1 MSWTPYYRGT
11 GTVPENR
18 AELPA
23 PPPWRVPGRPD
34 ARKRTGRKDPATT
47 YRPVPGLVD
56 AVNAA
61 LHLRRPLLLTGR
73 AGSGKSTVI
82 QQIATELE
90 LGDVLHWH
98 ITSRSTLAE
107 ALYRYDALGRI
118 HAHNLRTLDGRSAHE
133 GPANRDAPGPDD
145 TTADGTAP
153 DAGAPEGAELHADA
167 PAPGNGDAAREK
179 DAPAHDDDIGE
190 FVQLGPLGTALL
202 PGERPR
208 ALLIDEIDKSD
219 LDLPSD
225 LLDVLERGE
234 FEIPELSR
242 HPRRRIEVRTAD
254 QGGRHTVEDGW
265 IQCPEFPVIV
275 LTSNGER
282 DFPAPFLRRCV
293 RFEMPPLSLETLTEI
308 VTSHL
313 GDVEDATTGALV
325 QTFLDKLNGGEYVAI
340 DQLLSAVHLL
350 GGDQVQDDEQRRG
363 LERLLLQGLGRG

>member
-11 GTVPENR
+11 GVPPKNR
-18 AELPA
+18 AELPKLPD
-23 PPPWRVPGRPD
+23 PPPWRTPAQQREP
-34 ARKRTGRKDPATT
+34 ASRKEAATT

-82 QQIATELE
+82 RQIAAELD
-90 LGDVLHWH
+90 LGEVLHWH

-118 HAHNLRTLDGRSAHE
+118 HAHNLRTLDGGSRA
-133 GPANRDAPGPDD
+133 
-145 TTADGTAP
+145 
-153 DAGAPEGAELHADA
+153 LWK
-167 PAPGNGDAAREK
+167 AARWKYPAGSK
-179 DAPAHDDDIGE
+179 DHADDIGE

-202 PGERPR
+202 PHDRPR

-225 LLDVLERGE
+225 LLDVLERGG

-242 HPRRRIEVRTAD
+242 HPKPDVQVRTAD
-254 QGGRHTVEDGW
+254 RNGTSTIEQGWV
-265 IQCPEFPVIV
+265 QCTEFPVIV

-282 DFPAPFLRRCV
+282 DFPAPFLRRCI
-293 RFEMPPLSLETLTEI
+293 RFEMPPLSQETLTDI
-308 VTSHL
+308 VTAHL
-313 GDVEDATTGALV
+313 GDLEDSATADLVEI
-325 QTFLDKLNGGEYVAI
+325 FLAKLNAGEYVAI
-340 DQLLSAVHLL
+340 DQLLNAVYLL
-350 GGDQVQDDEQRRG
+350 RGDLVARPGQRKT
-363 LERLLLQGLGRG
+363 LENMLLQGLGRG